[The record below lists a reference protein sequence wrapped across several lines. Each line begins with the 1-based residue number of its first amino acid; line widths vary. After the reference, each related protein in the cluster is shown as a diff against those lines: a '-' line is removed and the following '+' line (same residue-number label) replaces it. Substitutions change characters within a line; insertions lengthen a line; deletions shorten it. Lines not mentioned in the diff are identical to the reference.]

1 MPVPRAFRRVAAF
14 LNPAVR
20 PLARRMPPLATL
32 RHQGRKS
39 GRTYETPVMA
49 FPTGSGWLIA
59 LAYGADV
66 QWLRNVEH
74 TGRATLSRRGER
86 YQVTSIRRVDAA
98 AGSSL
103 LPPWARAVMGTANV
117 SDYVILR
124 G

>member
-1 MPVPRAFRRVAAF
+1 MPMPRAFRRVAVL
-14 LNPAVR
+14 LNPVVR

-39 GRTYETPVMA
+39 GRAYETPVMA
-49 FPTGSGWLIA
+49 FPTGSDWLIA

-74 TGRATLSRRGER
+74 AGRTTMSRRA
-86 YQVTSIRRVDAA
+86 RRFDVGPVRRLDAA
-98 AGSSL
+98 TGSGL
-103 LPPWARAVMGTANV
+103 LPSWARAVMGMANV
-117 SDYVILR
+117 TDYVVLR